1 MKRRAAQ
8 EMRRFGAV
16 TPSSVCFTAS
26 AFLRGGGGIYFKPM
40 HLRGGGGA
48 CLIETGRLFERKN
61 LFNLETTMVSVRH
74 KELEYKVEKLKDK
87 KL

>member
-40 HLRGGGGA
+40 HLRGGGGCVLNRDGA
-48 CLIETGRLFERKN
+48 LI
-61 LFNLETTMVSVRH
+61 LE
-74 KELEYKVEKLKDK
+74 EEII
-87 KL
+87 

>member
-40 HLRGGGGA
+40 HLRGGGGCVLNRDGA
-48 CLIETGRLFERKN
+48 LI
-61 LFNLETTMVSVRH
+61 
-74 KELEYKVEKLKDK
+74 
-87 KL
+87 